1 MSNKWLVAAA
11 AAAAETTYGQ
21 ESRKGDAYQ
30 QN

>member
-21 ESRKGDAYQ
+21 ESRKGDTYQ

>member
-1 MSNKWLVAAA
+1 MSNKWLVAA

-21 ESRKGDAYQ
+21 ESRKGNAYQ